1 MACAQIGQCSDR
13 NKRHKVYFYIALH
26 QLQYGF
32 FPTAAGMIQSVV
44 IFVKRFKSVPLMF
57 RIEWV
62 IFLIFGVV
70 VVGSVLLAARDL
82 ASTVIDR
89 SRLLPQR
96 VGQSA
101 IIVASSWLR
110 VPARGQD
117 VTALALVEDRGR
129 AGGWAYA
136 QRNDDA

>member
-1 MACAQIGQCSDR
+1 
-13 NKRHKVYFYIALH
+13 
-26 QLQYGF
+26 
-32 FPTAAGMIQSVV
+32 
-44 IFVKRFKSVPLMF
+44 MF
-57 RIEWV
+57 RIKWV

-70 VVGSVLLAARDL
+70 VVRSVLLAERDL

-96 VGQSA
+96 VGQRA

-117 VTALALVEDRGR
+117 VTALALVEDRGKV
-129 AGGWAYA
+129 GGWSYA